1 MLYRLSLVPIFLLL
15 YVGAGAQ
22 KKYLGGYIVK
32 NSGDT
37 VKGFIEY
44 RSWEYNPNKIIFKK
58 DSLTEEKE
66 EHSSATIKAFSIPGF
81 DQFEK
86 YTCPVSM
93 EPTSIDELRLSSA
106 ENNANITAFFRV
118 VSSYDDLKLLSYR
131 DDLKERFF
139 IMERGSD
146 LPYELI
152 YKVYYRSNNEN
163 TVVKEEIYKSQL
175 INLAG
180 KQRAVDENLRRK
192 IDRVPYSHLP
202 IKNIVRQ
209 IILSNPGQQQIVERA
224 DDKTKFQVAALV
236 GYNMFEFK
244 EPESNKASNN
254 GFCVGLFADFNP
266 NKLLNN
272 YFIRLELTYAGT
284 RYESTSTEFDPFGF
298 RRVYDKNITQPFL
311 SFISTFNYHVFKS
324 ASTDIYLGAGA
335 GYTVCFAT
343 KHVIKESVYGGN
355 NPDGVFFNYN
365 YRKTLS
371 NLPVRAQLG
380 AKFSRNF
387 VINLFHT
394 RNVFD
399 TPTPVDFTGVYLAY
413 VFK

>member
-1 MLYRLSLVPIFLLL
+1 MLYRLSLVLLGVVL
-15 YVGAGAQ
+15 SIAVWGQ

-37 VKGFIEY
+37 VNGYIEY
-44 RSWEYNPNKIIFKK
+44 RSWEYNPKKIIFKP
-58 DSLTEEKE
+58 DSLSLETEE
-66 EHSSATIKAFSIPGF
+66 HDIVTIRAFAIPGF
-81 DQFEK
+81 EQFER

-106 ENNANITAFFRV
+106 ENNASITAFFRV

-139 IMERGSD
+139 ILERGSD

-152 YKVYYRSNNEN
+152 YKVYYRSNNET

-180 KQRAVDENLRRK
+180 KQRAVDEKLRRK
-192 IDRVPYSHLP
+192 IDRVPYLHLP

-209 IILSNPGQQQIVERA
+209 IVLSNPGQQQIVQRA
-224 DDKTKFQVAALV
+224 DDKTTFQVAALI

-244 EPESNKASNN
+244 EPESNKTSNS
-254 GFCVGLFADFNP
+254 GFCVGVFADFNP
-266 NKLLNN
+266 NKLLNI
-272 YFIRLELTYAGT
+272 YFIRLELVYAGSK
-284 RYESTSTEFDPFGF
+284 YVSTKTEFDPYGL
-298 RRVYDKNITQPFL
+298 RRVYDKSITQPFL
-311 SFISTFNYHVFKS
+311 SLISTFNFNVYKS
-324 ASTDIYLGAGA
+324 APIDFYLGAGA
-335 GYTVCFAT
+335 GFTLSFGT
-343 KHVIKESVYGGN
+343 KYVIKEAVYGGN
-355 NPDGVFFNYN
+355 NPDGVFFNLN
-365 YRKTLS
+365 YHETLS
-371 NLPVRAQLG
+371 NLPIRVQTG
-380 AKFSRNF
+380 ARISRNF
-387 VINLFHT
+387 AINLFHT